1 MSVTGKRMESIAT
14 VLADT
19 KREREEVKKQV
30 DLLQES
36 KIRPRW
42 KYGRGKPSI
51 VRSQSDTV

>member
-36 KIRPRW
+36 KIRW